1 MKTFFR
7 KLASIFMILVMLLV
21 MIPSDN
27 VLANSQGEN
36 NIPTDATIYAQQH
49 YKELVEAVKMHNED
63 YNVQE
68 IQYNDVS
75 LGIPFVIY
83 ELDTEVQDEIYYYPI
98 LGTDGNIILL
108 MCVIGTTEGW
118 NLSASE
124 EWVNELNKIGGIKSD
139 LVFYKLGENLWAEDD
154 KDIYEIIGD
163 KNLFAEYSVSRGYL
177 EEKEK
182 YSKEN
187 TIFKKTDINKIT
199 ITSKN
204 RKDTYTPAFSS
215 STTSSKICSLYNSK
229 GQGNYGLCWA
239 ATVAT
244 ICNYRKGT
252 NLSAS
257 TIADGMNI
265 GYDDGANIYEAQ
277 QALKNNGVQY
287 NSVYGNSNTK
297 MPWSVLKANIDNKY
311 PIYVSAKATNSGHAV
326 TAYGYTIAAGMKY
339 IVLWNSGI
347 NGGKGSPITVSFYED
362 GTSFSYNNTTYT
374 WTYSVS
380 QY

>member
-265 GYDDGANIYEAQ
+265 GYGDGANIYEAQ

>member
-139 LVFYKLGENLWAEDD
+139 LVFYKVGENLWAEDD

-215 STTSSKICSLYNSK
+215 STTNSKICSLYNSK

>member
-75 LGIPFVIY
+75 LGVPFVIY

-265 GYDDGANIYEAQ
+265 GYGDGANIYEAQ

>member
-311 PIYVSAKATNSGHAV
+311 SIYVSAKAANSGHAV

>member
-187 TIFKKTDINKIT
+187 TIFKKTDISKIT

-277 QALKNNGVQY
+277 QALKNHGVQY

>member
-75 LGIPFVIY
+75 LDIPFVIY

-265 GYDDGANIYEAQ
+265 GYGDGANIYEAQ

>member
-83 ELDTEVQDEIYYYPI
+83 ELDAEVQDEIYYYPI